1 MCLFVLGQGSIL
13 DSYNLNFREFF
24 MIGLLFS
31 FKNFEKEN
39 KNNLIYAEVAM
50 YYDILHTSI
59 ITFVCIHIQTQLK
72 TKIICFGIS
81 IV

>member
-24 MIGLLFS
+24 MIGLF
-31 FKNFEKEN
+31 FFFQKIWEN

-50 YYDILHTSI
+50 YYDILYTSI
-59 ITFVCIHIQTQLK
+59 ITFVCIQIQTQLK